1 MTVYLDHNATTP
13 LDPRVLDAML
23 PFLRAACGN
32 ASSRHELGTVA
43 RQAIDRARAQVA
55 AAVGVQP
62 VQVIFTSGGT
72 EANNLFIRGTAA
84 GMKPGRITISAIE
97 HPCVSGPAQD
107 LQRQGWTLR
116 RLKVDRDGRIDAAD
130 AEAALA
136 EKPAL
141 WSVMLAHNE
150 TGVVQDVAVLAERAR
165 GSGAIVH
172 SDAVQALGKI
182 PVDFRALKVHA
193 LTLSAHKINGP
204 KGAGA
209 LVIDKRLDLRAVQ
222 SGGGQ
227 EQGLRGGTENV
238 PAIVGF
244 GAACELALANLDE
257 RAVRLRALRERL
269 ERGLAAQGAV
279 IFGAGAPQRLP
290 NTTYFALRGIHGEA
304 LVIEL
309 DKAGYATGSGAA
321 CSSASSAPSAS
332 LLAMGVEPELA
343 RGAVRVSLGV
353 GNDAAQVDGFLQALA
368 AVASRLR
375 GLQAVAV

>member
-13 LDPRVLDAML
+13 LDPRVLEAML
-23 PFLRAACGN
+23 PFLREQCGN
-32 ASSRHELGTVA
+32 ASSRHEAGTAA

-55 AAVGVQP
+55 AAVAVQP
-62 VQVIFTSGGT
+62 AQVIFTSGGT
-72 EANNLFIRGTAA
+72 EANNLFIRGAAA
-84 GMKPGRITISAIE
+84 GMKPGCITISPTE

-116 RLKVDRDGRIDAAD
+116 RLKADRDGRVDATD
-130 AEAALA
+130 AVAALA
-136 EKPAL
+136 EKPSL

-150 TGVVQDVAVLAERAR
+150 TGVVQDVAALAELAR
-165 GSGAIVH
+165 GAGAIVH
-172 SDAVQALGKI
+172 SDAVQALGKMA
-182 PVDFRALKVHA
+182 VDFSALKVQA

-209 LVIDKRLDLRAVQ
+209 LVVDKRLDLRAVQ
-222 SGGGQ
+222 TGGGQ
-227 EQGLRGGTENV
+227 ERGLRGGTENV

-244 GAACELALANLDE
+244 GLACELAMAGLAE
-257 RAVRLRALRERL
+257 RTARLTGLRERL
-269 ERGLAAQGAV
+269 ECGLAALGAL
-279 IFGAGAPQRLP
+279 IFGQYAPRRLP

-343 RGAVRVSLGV
+343 RGAIRVSLGA
-353 GNDAAQVDGFLQALA
+353 GNDAAQIDDFLQALA
-368 AVASRLR
+368 AVTARLR

>member
-13 LDPRVLDAML
+13 LDPRVLEAML
-23 PFLRAACGN
+23 PFLREQCGN
-32 ASSRHELGTVA
+32 ASSRHELGSVA
-43 RQAIDRARAQVA
+43 RQAIDRAREQVA

-62 VQVIFTSGGT
+62 AQVIFTSGGT
-72 EANNLFIRGTAA
+72 EANNLFIRGAAA
-84 GMKPGRITISAIE
+84 GMKPGRITISAVE
-97 HPCVSGPAQD
+97 HPCVAATAAD

-116 RLKVDRDGRIDAAD
+116 RLKVTHEGVLDAAD
-130 AEAALA
+130 VEAALG

-150 TGVVQDVAVLAERAR
+150 TGVVQDITPVAARAR
-165 GSGAIVH
+165 SAGAVVH

-182 PVDFRALKVHA
+182 AVDFRALNVQA

-209 LVIDKRLDLRAVQ
+209 LVVDKRLDLRALLT
-222 SGGGQ
+222 GGGQ
-227 EQGLRGGTENV
+227 ERGLRGGTENV

-244 GAACELALANLDE
+244 GAACEIATARLAEFGPRLA
-257 RAVRLRALRERL
+257 ALRERL

-279 IFGAGAPQRLP
+279 IFGEGAPRRLP
-290 NTTYFALRGIHGEA
+290 NTSYFALRGIHGEA

-321 CSSASSAPSAS
+321 CSSASTAPSAT

-343 RGAVRVSLGV
+343 RGAVRVSLGA
-353 GNDAAQVDGFLQALA
+353 GNDAGQIDGFLQALA
-368 AVASRLR
+368 AAARRLR

>member
-1 MTVYLDHNATTP
+1 
-13 LDPRVLDAML
+13 
-23 PFLRAACGN
+23 
-32 ASSRHELGTVA
+32 
-43 RQAIDRARAQVA
+43 
-55 AAVGVQP
+55 
-62 VQVIFTSGGT
+62 
-72 EANNLFIRGTAA
+72 
-84 GMKPGRITISAIE
+84 
-97 HPCVSGPAQD
+97 
-107 LQRQGWTLR
+107 
-116 RLKVDRDGRIDAAD
+116 
-130 AEAALA
+130 
-136 EKPAL
+136 
-141 WSVMLAHNE
+141 
-150 TGVVQDVAVLAERAR
+150 
-165 GSGAIVH
+165 
-172 SDAVQALGKI
+172 VQALGKI

-343 RGAVRVSLGV
+343 RGAVRVSLGA